1 MKVYVTDNV
10 TQVCAPYDIHVT
22 GYGLPAKGAM
32 VAVVRSNGEVLNQG
46 LTDDAGQITIRG
58 AHDNDNIIVSIGN
71 SSAAS
76 TIHCTPSLQEEQ
88 SQLESQEIIIQ
99 PDPFTLAINMV
110 PLSNDSIQV
119 QVKPS
124 IDLPY
129 PPQAQLWQE
138 GSSQPI
144 QVPLSYD
151 SGLGLYIGQAI
162 LNTTLD
168 LRGYTRVNAADSLGG
183 TVARIVLFS
192 VQTVNPIGTTKL
204 TSSDGQLEI
213 FLQEG
218 SLIGNPVVSI
228 QPTDQVN
235 LTQGELTV
243 KGKSYSITTSN
254 GEYTLQQPATLNIY
268 YSNNQ
273 LKLLQ
278 SEGFGL
284 YQWDASNGIWILI
297 STATDLKHQFVSAQI
312 TELGTFAVM
321 ALPLHVIHLPLV
333 NR

>member
-1 MKVYVTDNV
+1 
-10 TQVCAPYDIHVT
+10 
-22 GYGLPAKGAM
+22 M
-32 VAVVRSNGEVLNQG
+32 VSVVRPNGELLNQG
-46 LTDDAGQITIRG
+46 LTDAAGQITIRG
-58 AHDNDNIIVSIGN
+58 AHNDDNIIVKIGN

-76 TIHCTPSLQEEQ
+76 TIHCTPNIQEEQ
-88 SQLESQEIIIQ
+88 SRLEPQEIIVQ
-99 PDPFTLAINMV
+99 PDPFTLAVNIV
-110 PLSNDSIQV
+110 PLSNDTVQV
-119 QVKPS
+119 QANLS

-144 QVPLSYD
+144 QVTLSYD
-151 SGLGLYIGQAI
+151 GGLGLYTGQAT
-162 LNTTLD
+162 LNSTLD
-168 LRGYTRVNAADSLGG
+168 LRGYTRVSASDSQGA
-183 TVARIVLFS
+183 TVVRIVLFNL
-192 VQTVNPIGTTKL
+192 QTVNPIGMTKL

-218 SLIGNPVVSI
+218 SLIGNPITSI
-228 QPTDQVN
+228 QLTSQVN
-235 LTQGELTV
+235 LQQGELTV
-243 KGKSYSITTSN
+243 IGNPYSIITSN
-254 GEYTLQQPATLNIY
+254 GEYTLQQPATLNIS

-278 SEGFGL
+278 GEGFGI

-297 STATDLKHQFVSAQI
+297 STARDLKHQFVSAQI

-321 ALPLHVIHLPLV
+321 ALPMHFIHLPLV